1 MQFTHTLCN
10 AQRRLH
16 RDGIKRTH
24 SIHFNLA
31 GECCSGSNAQH
42 GPHSVM
48 LDRIMSFPHGSRIS
62 CWYKHR
68 HKMKR
73 NCDECECKE
82 VGRRGVMEI
91 KDKACVAHTEHT
103 RFSIASPLCQPRRRV
118 DTRRV
123 CWNDDPKWHIENVI
137 RASYNYCTHIHY
149 ISMEL
154 RLIIQWETRTPHT
167 LDDALTMATA
177 LVSTQT
183 T

>member
-91 KDKACVAHTEHT
+91 KDKACVAHNEHT
-103 RFSIASPLCQPRRRV
+103 RFSIASPLCRHSASAETMIQNGTSRTLFARAII
-118 DTRRV
+118 TAHISIIFQ
-123 CWNDDPKWHIENVI
+123 WNCVLLFNEK
-137 RASYNYCTHIHY
+137 
-149 ISMEL
+149 
-154 RLIIQWETRTPHT
+154 RTPHT
-167 LDDALTMATA
+167 HWMTRWRWQRRSWAHK
-177 LVSTQT
+177 QRNHHG
-183 T
+183 